1 VSASVARTVRT
12 TGAFGATVDLSAFSA
27 SVVKIGSG
35 WAIAPASPLV
45 EVRAFAFWT
54 LPPSAPPSVFAVMVD
69 VEDCVLLES
78 SVAVESGAGALGTVA
93 AKAAVDTARVPVVKA
108 AMVVARRGGVP
119 DR

>member
-1 VSASVARTVRT
+1 
-12 TGAFGATVDLSAFSA
+12 
-27 SVVKIGSG
+27 
-35 WAIAPASPLV
+35 
-45 EVRAFAFWT
+45 
-54 LPPSAPPSVFAVMVD
+54 MVD